1 LGIISVRRFEP
12 VVFKYITSQKGKIM
26 IDIGANIGAYS
37 ILSYNNFEEILAV
50 EPGQEALHILQ
61 QNIIL
66 NNANNI
72 TVISKAVSDKIGSVK
87 LYRTPELV
95 NYSIKNESGS
105 YIEVQTISLSQL
117 LHPFNSV
124 DLVKID
130 VEGSELEV
138 IYSGLELITRVKSL
152 IIEVRQKY
160 VDKIILL
167 MEKNGFQCYC
177 LEFRKDLQESNLLF
191 VNTKNNAQ

>member
-1 LGIISVRRFEP
+1 
-12 VVFKYITSQKGKIM
+12 M
-26 IDIGANIGAYS
+26 
-37 ILSYNNFEEILAV
+37 
-50 EPGQEALHILQ
+50 
-61 QNIIL
+61 
-66 NNANNI
+66 
-72 TVISKAVSDKIGSVK
+72 
-87 LYRTPELV
+87 
-95 NYSIKNESGS
+95 
-105 YIEVQTISLSQL
+105 